1 MAIVKKIKTDK
12 VYTKPKMKGSTI
24 KREYK
29 LPTEPSI
36 PSIDLI
42 DYSFLLYGRKK
53 IGKTSL
59 VARFP
64 ESLFFLFEP
73 GAKAQAIYKL
83 PTDGHCLMN
92 WSDVNGYLDNM
103 KKNKH
108 EFLTAVFDTGNK
120 AYDLCLRHVVD
131 KELNGKHPGQM
142 KDYGASWRLV
152 GDAFESVHVKI
163 ASMNMGFVV
172 IAHEKFKDFE
182 GADGKEYTRVEPR
195 FSGSCNEFYEGI
207 IDVIGHY
214 SYIGKERWLQIRG
227 DEFTTAGCRIEGRF
241 LTPKGFEIYSQIQ
254 ELDKSENQEEIA
266 TLSEELGI
274 EQIVKIPMGRSANTA
289 FGNLMRAFENKQ
301 TETFADI
308 EDTQKGGAL
317 EGIKKKKKFVIKKK
331 K

>member
-1 MAIVKKIKTDK
+1 MAIVKKVKTVK
-12 VYTKPKMKGSTI
+12 TYTKNLSKGSSI
-24 KREYK
+24 KREYN
-29 LPTEPSI
+29 LPTELSI
-36 PSIDLI
+36 PSLELI

-64 ESLFFLFEP
+64 ESIFFLFEP

-83 PTDGHCLMN
+83 PTDGHCLLD
-92 WSDVNGYLDNM
+92 WQDVEGYLDHM
-103 KKNKH
+103 KKSKDH
-108 EFLTAVFDTGNK
+108 GFLTAVFDTGNK
-120 AYDLCLRHVVD
+120 AYDLCMRHVID
-131 KELNGKHPGQM
+131 KELRGKHPGQM

-152 GDAFESVHVKI
+152 SDTFENVHVKI
-163 ASMNMGFVV
+163 ASMGMGFVV

-195 FSGSCNEFYEGI
+195 FSSSCNEFYEGV

-214 SYIGKERWLQIRG
+214 SYIGRERWLQIRG

-241 LTPKGFEIYSQIQ
+241 LTPKGYQIYKEIQ

-266 TLSEELGI
+266 TLSEELGL

-289 FGNLMRAFENKQ
+289 FANLMRAFDNKQ
-301 TETFADI
+301 TETFADV

-317 EGIKKKKKFVIKKK
+317 SSKKKKKFVIKKK
-331 K
+331 